1 MHRADMVYWPM
12 KNTPYTTPILPG
24 FNLRILR
31 RKPRSEQQKLAE
43 KLALLQQK
51 SFKQIGEVFEK
62 FIPRA
67 LLKPELSGTMSRRR
81 LFSKENTFWAFFS
94 QVLDADGGCME
105 VIRKLQSYASIKGI
119 KIPSSST
126 ASYCTAR
133 KKLNEQMLSDILAH
147 TADRLKLMPETGIL
161 NNRRV
166 IVVDGTGLSMPDTP
180 QNQAIWPQQ
189 STQKPGCGFPS
200 ARICACF
207 SLESGALL
215 SYALGN
221 KKSNEVPLFRQQWKI
236 FKQGDIFLGD
246 KGFCSYFD
254 IANLRKLGVD
264 SVVTLAKRTPVSAAS
279 CIKKLGS
286 DDLLIEWTR
295 PVYAAKMPYSQDEWA
310 KLPKKLIL
318 RQIKVTL
325 NNPGFRT
332 QGFYIITTLLDT
344 AQYPAEELAEIYFK
358 RWDVELF
365 FRDIKTTMGMDILR
379 CQTPDMIRK
388 EILMHFIAYN
398 CVRRLMYEAAEEAD
412 LAVRVVSFKG
422 SLQALRNW
430 EPHLNQAKVSKS
442 ERFRLISDLYDAMT
456 NTPIRQRP
464 GRSEPRCIKRRPKSY
479 QLLTAPRHEMKPVPH
494 RSKCRAANP

>member
-1 MHRADMVYWPM
+1 M
-12 KNTPYTTPILPG
+12 KNSAYFTPLFPG
-24 FNLRILR
+24 FHRQIRR
-31 RKPRSEQQKLAE
+31 RKPRAAQHKLAE

-62 FIPRA
+62 FIPRG
-67 LLKPELSGTMSRRR
+67 LLKKEASGAMSRSR

-119 KIPSSST
+119 KVPSSST

-133 KKLNEQMLSDILAH
+133 KKLSQQMLADILAH
-147 TADRLKLMPETGIL
+147 TAERLEQIPETGIL

-166 IVVDGTGLSMPDTP
+166 IVVDGTGVSMPDTP
-180 QNQAIWPQQ
+180 DNQEVWPQT
-189 STQKPGCGFPS
+189 SSQKPGCGFPT

-207 SLESGALL
+207 SLQTGALL
-215 SYALGN
+215 SYAVGN
-221 KKSNEVPLFRQQWKI
+221 KKNHELPLFRQQWKT
-236 FKQGDIFLGD
+236 FNQGDIFLGD

-254 IANLRKLGVD
+254 IANLGEQGVD
-264 SVVTLAKRTPVSAAS
+264 SVVTLARRTPVNAATS
-279 CIKKLGS
+279 LKKLGP
-286 DDLLIEWTR
+286 DDLLITWKR
-295 PVYAAKMPYSQDEWA
+295 PVYNVNLSYSQQEWT
-310 KLPKKLIL
+310 KLPKELIL
-318 RQIKVTL
+318 RQIKVTV

-332 QGFYIITTLLDT
+332 QELYIITTLLDD
-344 AQYPAEELAEIYFK
+344 AQYPAQDLADLYFK

-398 CVRRLMYEAAEEAD
+398 CIRRLMYEAAEEAD
-412 LAVRVVSFKG
+412 LEVRVVSFKG

-430 EPHLNQAKVSKS
+430 EPHLNQAKLSKA
-442 ERFRLISDLYDAMT
+442 ECFRLISDLYEAMT

-464 GRSEPRCIKRRPKSY
+464 GRGEPRCMKRRPKNY
-479 QLLTAPRHEMKPVPH
+479 QLLTAPRHEMKEVPH
-494 RSKCRAANP
+494 RNRYHAAKP

>member
-1 MHRADMVYWPM
+1 MLLCTM
-12 KNTPYTTPILPG
+12 KNTTYFTPLFPG
-24 FNLRILR
+24 FPRQILR
-31 RKPRSEQQKLAE
+31 RKPRAAHRKLAE

-67 LLKPELSGTMSRRR
+67 LLKKEASGAMSRSR

-133 KKLNEQMLSDILAH
+133 KKLPEKLLSDILAH
-147 TADRLKLMPETGIL
+147 TADRLELMPESGML

-166 IVVDGTGLSMPDTP
+166 IVVDGTGVSMPDTP
-180 QNQAIWPQQ
+180 ENQDVWPQL
-189 STQKPGCGFPS
+189 SSQKAGCGFPT

-207 SLESGALL
+207 SLASGALL
-215 SYALGN
+215 SYAIGN
-221 KKSNEVPLFRQQWKI
+221 KKNNELPLFRKQWHI

-254 IANLRKLGVD
+254 IANLKKQGVD
-264 SVVTLAKRTPVSAAS
+264 SVITLARRLPGTTANCHKV
-279 CIKKLGS
+279 LGP
-286 DDLLIEWTR
+286 DDLLITWKR
-295 PVYAAKMPYSQDEWA
+295 PVYTAKMAYSQDDWA
-310 KLPKKLIL
+310 SLPKELLL
-318 RQIKVTL
+318 RQIKVSVDT
-325 NNPGFRT
+325 PGFRT
-332 QGFYIITTLLDT
+332 KGFYIITTLLD
-344 AQYPAEELAEIYFK
+344 AVQYPAAELAELYFK

-379 CQTPDMIRK
+379 CQTPEMIRK

-412 LAVRVVSFKG
+412 LEVRLVSFKG

-430 EPHLNQAKVSKS
+430 EPHLNQAKVSQT

-479 QLLTAPRHEMKPVPH
+479 QLLTAPRREMKTVPH
-494 RSKCRAANP
+494 RSKCRAAKP

>member
-1 MHRADMVYWPM
+1 MLHWPM
-12 KNTPYTTPILPG
+12 KNTTYTTPLLPG
-24 FNLRILR
+24 FYRQILR
-31 RKPRSEQQKLAE
+31 RKPRSVQQKLAV
-43 KLALLQQK
+43 KIALLQQK

-67 LLKPELSGTMSRRR
+67 LLKPESSGVMSRRR

-119 KIPSSST
+119 KVPSSST

-133 KKLNEQMLSDILAH
+133 KKLDEQMLSDILAH
-147 TADRLKLMPETGIL
+147 TAYRLDQMPETSML

-166 IVVDGTGLSMPDTP
+166 IVVDGTGVSMPDTS
-180 QNQAIWPQQ
+180 QNQAVWPQT
-189 STQKPGCGFPS
+189 SSQKPGCGFPT

-215 SYALGN
+215 SYAIGN
-221 KKSNEVPLFRQQWKI
+221 KKNHELPLFRQQWNI
-236 FKQGDIFLGD
+236 FKDGDIFLGD

-254 IANLRKLGVD
+254 IANLGKQGVD
-264 SVVTLAKRTPVSAAS
+264 SIVTLARRTPVNDAS
-279 CIKKLGS
+279 CIKKLGT
-286 DDLLIEWTR
+286 DDLLISWKR
-295 PVYAAKMPYSQDEWA
+295 PVYSANLSYSQDEWA
-310 KLPKKLIL
+310 SLPKELIL
-318 RQIKVTL
+318 RQIRVAVD
-325 NNPGFRT
+325 NPGFRT
-332 QGFYIITTLLDT
+332 QELYIITTLLD
-344 AQYPAEELAEIYFK
+344 AVQYPAEELAEIYFK

-379 CQTPDMIRK
+379 CQKPDMIRK

-412 LAVRVVSFKG
+412 LEVRVVSFKG

-430 EPHLNQAKVSKS
+430 EPHLNQAKVSKA

-464 GRSEPRCIKRRPKSY
+464 GRSEPRCLKRRPKTY
-479 QLLTAPRHEMKPVPH
+479 QLLTSPRHEMKEIPH
-494 RSKCRAANP
+494 RNRYRATNL